1 MEIEEIRTE
10 DLFHHP
16 DNPRTEYGDIEELTD
31 SIREK
36 GILQPLT
43 VVKLGKYI
51 DRYNVVAGNRRLEA
65 AKTAGLKTCPCIIA
79 DISEKDQAAIM
90 LIENMQQKNLTPYEE
105 GRGVQMCLD
114 LGISEEDLAKK
125 TGFSRDTI
133 RHRKRLAEL
142 DQEKLRNKCNNG
154 QVSINDLIK
163 LEQIKDIE
171 ERNKL
176 LESVGTRDF
185 NYNMQNSLRNQEIKE
200 NITKARLKLETF
212 AEEVNADWYDNT
224 FEIVAMYIA
233 DDDFEIPDDSD
244 EREYVF
250 QHPSYSTSSYK
261 LYGKKVEKDD
271 NNDEDAPMAAEAELR
286 IEIREKLE
294 EEQELIK
301 STRREFMKTTE
312 ACLDAESVIRWLIFL
327 VANDEEFDAEGF
339 KGLSYLDIDSDI
351 YEEVSGR
358 QFKNIL
364 GETGNRQLRE
374 ATRFIYSALELPNYH
389 RLYHDWNNKWQEDNE
404 ADMLYKFLE
413 ELGYEMCESER
424 KFQAG
429 THELFD
435 DEEEE

>member
-1 MEIEEIRTE
+1 MKIEDINTE
-10 DLFHHP
+10 LLTHHP
-16 DNPRTEYGDIEELTD
+16 DNPRAGYGDLDELTK
-31 SIREK
+31 SIKEK

-43 VVKLGKYI
+43 VVKNGVKY
-51 DRYNVVAGNRRLEA
+51 YNVVAGNRRLEA
-65 AKTAGLKTCPCIIA
+65 AKAAGLKTCPCIVS
-79 DISEKDQAAIM
+79 DMNEKEQAAVM
-90 LIENMQQKNLTPYEE
+90 LIENMQRKNLTPYEE

-114 LGISEEDLAKK
+114 LGISETDLAKK

-212 AEEVNADWYDNT
+212 AEEVSADWHDNT
-224 FEIVAMYIA
+224 FEIVAGYIA

-271 NNDEDAPMAAEAELR
+271 EEDEPMAAEPDPRAQ
-286 IEIREKLE
+286 IRKNSRRS
-294 EEQELIK
+294 K
-301 STRREFMKTTE
+301 S
-312 ACLDAESVIRWLIFL
+312 L
-327 VANDEEFDAEGF
+327 
-339 KGLSYLDIDSDI
+339 
-351 YEEVSGR
+351 
-358 QFKNIL
+358 
-364 GETGNRQLRE
+364 
-374 ATRFIYSALELPNYH
+374 
-389 RLYHDWNNKWQEDNE
+389 
-404 ADMLYKFLE
+404 
-413 ELGYEMCESER
+413 
-424 KFQAG
+424 
-429 THELFD
+429 
-435 DEEEE
+435 